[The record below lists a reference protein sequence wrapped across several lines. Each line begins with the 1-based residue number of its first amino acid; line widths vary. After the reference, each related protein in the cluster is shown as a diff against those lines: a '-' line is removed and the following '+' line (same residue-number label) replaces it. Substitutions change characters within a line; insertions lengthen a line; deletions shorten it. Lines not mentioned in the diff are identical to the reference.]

1 MKTFQFIIIGFIASC
16 AIVPR
21 QIQAQSLQ
29 VLSDTNRGTLQFNFS
44 PPISSDPNGEREGRP
59 PNRTSGGSRSN
70 CLQQVVA
77 VVPGKGTVDVEENKC
92 VAQSESFPALTIS
105 ATPTF
110 WFYVPASANTK
121 SPLEAEFVLFEG
133 DRFIYKQK
141 IPLSDTP
148 GIVSFRPE
156 KSLETGKQYR
166 WFFSVL
172 INPQRPSQNP
182 VVEGAIARIEP
193 DLTLLSQLKAATSER
208 DRIAIYT
215 SHGIWYDALTE
226 LGEMHRTNPQDRR
239 VRADWSSLL
248 NSVGLGAIANVP
260 IVDCCRA
267 NETML
272 GVR

>member
-1 MKTFQFIIIGFIASC
+1 MKAFQVIIIGIIASC
-16 AIVPR
+16 AIAPR

-29 VLSDTNRGTLQFNFS
+29 VLSNTNRETLQFKFS
-44 PPISSDPNGEREGRP
+44 PPVGQDPNGEREGRP

-77 VVPGKGTVDVEENKC
+77 MVPGKGTVDVEQDKC
-92 VAQSESFPALTIS
+92 LAQSESFPALTVS

-110 WFYVPASANTK
+110 WFYVPAPENPNLS
-121 SPLEAEFVLFEG
+121 AEFVLFEG
-133 DRFIYKQK
+133 DRLVYKQRV
-141 IPLSDTP
+141 PLSEIP

-156 KSLETGKQYR
+156 QTLETGKQYR

-182 VVEGAIARIEP
+182 VVEGTLARIEINAT
-193 DLTLLSQLKAATSER
+193 LTNQLAAATSER
-208 DRIAIYT
+208 DRAAIYA

-226 LGEMHRTNPQDRR
+226 LGELHRTNPQDRKIQEDW
-239 VRADWSSLL
+239 ADLL
-248 NSVGLGAIANVP
+248 SSVGLKAIAKVP

>member
-1 MKTFQFIIIGFIASC
+1 MKSFQFLLIGLLASC
-16 AIVPR
+16 ALAPK
-21 QIQAQSLQ
+21 QIYAQSLQ
-29 VLSDTNRGTLQFNFS
+29 VLSNTNREALQFNVS
-44 PPISSDPNGEREGRP
+44 PPVTQDSNEEREGRP

-77 VVPGKGTVDVEENKC
+77 MVPGKGTVDVQQDKC
-92 VAQSESFPALTIS
+92 VAQSESFPALTVS

-110 WFYVPASANTK
+110 WFYVPAPKDSNL
-121 SPLEAEFVLFEG
+121 SAEFVLLEG
-133 DRFIYKQK
+133 DRLVYKQQVS
-141 IPLSDTP
+141 LSQTP
-148 GIVSFRPE
+148 GIISFRPE

-182 VVEGAIARIEP
+182 VVEGSLERIEMNV
-193 DLTLLSQLKAATSER
+193 TLKSQLQAANSER
-208 DRIAIYT
+208 DRIAIYA

-226 LGEMHRTNPQDRR
+226 LGEMHRTNPQDRK
-239 VRADWSSLL
+239 VQADWADLL
-248 NSVGLGAIANVP
+248 NSVGLGAIAKVP
-260 IVDCCRA
+260 IIDCCRA